1 LRRMEDHMR
10 VFVTGATGFIGS
22 AIVSELVSAGHQVRG
37 LVRSA
42 DKGKDLVARGVS
54 VVEGSVDDHGL
65 LTRSLEDAEAV
76 IHTAFD
82 HDFSRFAENCER
94 DRRAVVAMGQALSG
108 SERPLVLA
116 SAIGVLAGVP
126 ADGELSDESTAPNP
140 SHPRVASERAA
151 AEVAARG
158 VRVSVVRLAPS
169 VHGPGDPHFLGT
181 LVKIAREKRL
191 AAWVGQGQNRWA
203 AVHRLDAAHLFC
215 LAAARCPDGLNF
227 FHAVDDEGVPLSQI
241 ASAIASHL
249 GVPAR
254 ALPAAEA
261 AQHFGWLARFVGE
274 DMASSSARTRA
285 QLDWRP
291 TQPSLLEDLARS
303 Y

>member
-1 LRRMEDHMR
+1 MR
-10 VFVTGATGFIGS
+10 IFVTGATGFIGS
-22 AIVSELVSAGHQVRG
+22 AVVGELVSAGHQVRG

-42 DKGKDLVARGVS
+42 GKAKDLVTRGVS
-54 VVEGSVDDHGL
+54 VVEGSVDDHAL
-65 LTRSLEDAEAV
+65 LTRSLDDVDAV

-82 HDFSRFAENCER
+82 HDFSKFAESCER
-94 DRRAVVAMGQALSG
+94 DRRAIVAMGQALSG
-108 SERPLVLA
+108 TPRPLVVA
-116 SAIGVLAGVP
+116 SAIGVLPSG
-126 ADGELSDESTAPNP
+126 GRTDESSVPNP
-140 SHPRVASERAA
+140 AHPRVASERAA

-158 VRVSVVRLAPS
+158 LRVSVVRLAPS

-181 LVKIAREKRL
+181 LVKIAREKRIS
-191 AAWVGQGQNRWA
+191 AWVGQGQNRWA
-203 AVHRLDAAHLFC
+203 AVHRLDAARLFC
-215 LAAARCPDGLNF
+215 LAATRCPEGLTF

-254 ALPAAEA
+254 SLPSPEA

-285 QLDWRP
+285 QLDWQP
-291 TQPSLLEDLARS
+291 THPSLLEDLLRS

>member
-1 LRRMEDHMR
+1 MR

-22 AIVSELVSAGHQVRG
+22 AVVSDLLSAGHQVRG

-54 VVEGSVDDHGL
+54 VGEGSGDDHAL
-65 LTRSLEDAEAV
+65 LTRSLEDAGAV

-94 DRRAVVAMGQALSG
+94 DRRAVVAMGQALS
-108 SERPLVLA
+108 STQRPLVLA
-116 SAIGVLAGVP
+116 SAIGVLPGGART
-126 ADGELSDESTAPNP
+126 DETTAPNP

-191 AAWVGQGQNRWA
+191 SAWVGQGQNRWA

-227 FHAVDDEGVPLSQI
+227 
-241 ASAIASHL
+241 
-249 GVPAR
+249 
-254 ALPAAEA
+254 
-261 AQHFGWLARFVGE
+261 
-274 DMASSSARTRA
+274 
-285 QLDWRP
+285 
-291 TQPSLLEDLARS
+291 
-303 Y
+303 